1 LSTAFGKNFK
11 IFLNILEK
19 LKKRAI
25 VFTKRRAL
33 TMTLGQRLR
42 KIRKDAGLSQ
52 TEFAKRVGV
61 TTPITISGWENDR
74 VKVGNARIYVIA
86 DVFNANV
93 DWLMTGKGAPYVV
106 PSDVDDK
113 TREEI
118 EDKYIMRLFV
128 SLPEKY
134 QRRLLTAMQPN

>member
-1 LSTAFGKNFK
+1 
-11 IFLNILEK
+11 
-19 LKKRAI
+19 
-25 VFTKRRAL
+25 
-33 TMTLGQRLR
+33 MTLGQRLR

-61 TTPITISGWENDR
+61 TTPISISGWENDR

-106 PSDVDDK
+106 PSDVDDE
-113 TREEI
+113 TREQI

-134 QRRLLTAMQPN
+134 QRRLLAAMQPN

>member
-1 LSTAFGKNFK
+1 
-11 IFLNILEK
+11 
-19 LKKRAI
+19 
-25 VFTKRRAL
+25 
-33 TMTLGQRLR
+33 MTLGQRLR

-52 TEFAKRVGV
+52 SEFAKRVGV
-61 TTPITISGWENDR
+61 STLFSISGWENDR
-74 VKVGNARIYVIA
+74 VKVGDARVYVIA
-86 DVFNANV
+86 DVFNVNV
-93 DWLMTGKGAPYVV
+93 DWLMTGNGAPYVV